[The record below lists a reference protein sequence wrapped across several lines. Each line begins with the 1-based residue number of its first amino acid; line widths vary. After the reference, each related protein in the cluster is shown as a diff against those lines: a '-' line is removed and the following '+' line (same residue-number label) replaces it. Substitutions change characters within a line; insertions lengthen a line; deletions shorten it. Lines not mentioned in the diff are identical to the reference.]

1 VLAQVGGGGLEQT
14 RFVLEKSEAK
24 IAGAAKQ
31 ITDVFSV
38 MVMIDA

>member
-1 VLAQVGGGGLEQT
+1 VLAQVGGTGLEQT
-14 RFVLEKSEAK
+14 RVVLEKSEAR

-31 ITDVFSV
+31 LTYVFSV